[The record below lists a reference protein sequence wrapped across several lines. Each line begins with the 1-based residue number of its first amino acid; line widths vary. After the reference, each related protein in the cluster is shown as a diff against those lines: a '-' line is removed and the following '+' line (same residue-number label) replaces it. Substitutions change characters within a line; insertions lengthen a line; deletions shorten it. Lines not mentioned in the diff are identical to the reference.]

1 MSFPPQISL
10 IKERITVQG
19 LTEELWK
26 EVHDE
31 AINQFINDPG
41 TKLMV
46 AYVDPLKGFL
56 IEHAIPAYLVD
67 QLTYFIKANSI
78 KELNA
83 DTFLQKVQYGTIKGN
98 HIESL
103 LRMMMGIYAPIFFE
117 NTTWPDSILYS
128 NSLF

>member
-1 MSFPPQISL
+1 
-10 IKERITVQG
+10 
-19 LTEELWK
+19 
-26 EVHDE
+26 
-31 AINQFINDPG
+31 
-41 TKLMV
+41 MV